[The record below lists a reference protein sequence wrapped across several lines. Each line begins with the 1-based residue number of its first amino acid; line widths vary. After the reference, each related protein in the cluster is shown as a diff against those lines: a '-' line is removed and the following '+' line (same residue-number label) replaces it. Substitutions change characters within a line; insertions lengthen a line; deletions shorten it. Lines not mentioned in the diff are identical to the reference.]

1 MKKIA
6 LILSTAVVMLFAS
19 AYTIQA
25 IINWKIMSE
34 KAQVK
39 FKMQAHGQ
47 ELIGSFTGA
56 RGSIKFDGNDLTN
69 SSFNCAIEVATIK
82 TGMEQRD
89 DHLQGKGWFNATEFP
104 NITFISS
111 KIEKSDEGYIATGR
125 LSMKGASAD
134 QTIPF
139 TFDSPAGSDGATFK
153 GSFTMKRS
161 AFGIGKTDGDI
172 SDEVTIMLEIPVSAG
187 N

>member
-1 MKKIA
+1 MKKVA
-6 LILSTAVVMLFAS
+6 FILSAAFVMLLAS

-25 IINWKIMSE
+25 IINWKILSE

-56 RGSIKFDGNDLTN
+56 KGDVKFDAADLAN
-69 SSFNCAIEVATIK
+69 SSFNCTIDISTIS

-89 DHLQGKGWFNATEFP
+89 GHLQGKGWFDAAQFP
-104 NITFISS
+104 AITFTSS
-111 KIEKSDEGYIATGR
+111 KIEKTTDGYTATGK

-134 QTIPF
+134 QAIPF
-139 TFDSPAGSDGATFK
+139 TFEGTGDAGTFK
-153 GSFTMKRS
+153 GSFTIKRS
-161 AFGIGKTDGDI
+161 AFGVGKTDGDI
-172 SDEVTIMLEIPVSAG
+172 SDEVTIMLEIPVSK
-187 N
+187 